1 MAEFDAEDL
10 EYQQLDG
17 KPMLARRYRPRGTGP
32 FPAVVEVHG
41 GAWTSGDRL
50 NNVDIATAL
59 AADGIAVLSLEFRMP
74 PQAAYPAVVADVNL
88 GIRWGKAHAA
98 ELGSRPELIG
108 GLGTSSGGHLLLLNS
123 LRPRDPRYAAL
134 PLAGGGAVDAR
145 LPYIIACWPVADP
158 LARYRAVTAR
168 GNDRLVQAHHQF
180 WPVPDAMGEG
190 NPQLILERGE
200 PAELPPA
207 LVLQG
212 TNDDNLTP
220 DMADRF
226 VAAYRQRGGQAQL
239 EKFEGQPHTFISK
252 DPTSAASLKALT
264 LIKAFI
270 HQQTGIG

>member
-1 MAEFDAEDL
+1 MAEFDVEDL
-10 EYQQLDG
+10 GYQDVEGEKL
-17 KPMLARRYRPRGTGP
+17 LARRYRPRGAGP

-41 GAWTSGDRL
+41 GAWTGGDRL

-59 AADGIAVLSLEFRMP
+59 AADGIAVLSLDFRMP
-74 PQAAYPAVVADVNL
+74 PRAAYPAAVADVNL
-88 GIRWGKAHAA
+88 GIRWAKAHAA
-98 ELGSRPELIG
+98 ELGSRRDLVG

-123 LRPRDPRYAAL
+123 LRPRDARYTALTLPGAADT
-134 PLAGGGAVDAR
+134 DAR
-145 LPYIIACWPVADP
+145 LPYIVACWPVADP
-158 LARYRAVTAR
+158 LARYHAVTAR

-180 WPVPDAMGEG
+180 WPSEDAMAEG

-226 VAAYRQRGGQAQL
+226 AAAYRQRGGQA
-239 EKFEGQPHTFISK
+239 T
-252 DPTSAASLKALT
+252 
-264 LIKAFI
+264 
-270 HQQTGIG
+270 